1 MRAADEIRNETF
13 TEMLLDRTED
23 VLPASK
29 SEFRRVASQNAALA
43 AQNAALSSETADLAA
58 QDLALSKRDD
68 RLQAEIDVLVK
79 ELNYLSPVHASNLC
93 IPESV
98 FLRYQA
104 RNCFQV

>member
-1 MRAADEIRNETF
+1 VVRAADEIRNETF
-13 TEMLLDRTED
+13 AKMLLDRTEG

-29 SEFRRVASQNAALA
+29 SELRQVNAK
-43 AQNAALSSETADLAA
+43 LAA

-79 ELNYLSPVHASNLC
+79 ELDYLSPVNASNLFF
-93 IPESV
+93 PESE
-98 FLRYQA
+98 FLRCQA